1 MTYQKYGR
9 PLSKNSTITSQTPNL
24 NKEPDYNL
32 TNVKCASLTSIN
44 IFRTSKTWCDRQD
57 TQSAT
62 KKPSGASST
71 DYPRAS
77 LTKSSRSHSR
87 NTMTSTKPGPSIS
100 RKADK

>member
-24 NKEPDYNL
+24 NKEPDYNS
-32 TNVKCASLTSIN
+32 TNVKCTSLTSIN
-44 IFRTSKTWCDRQD
+44 IFRTSKTWCDRQG

-62 KKPSGASST
+62 KKPSGSSST

-77 LTKSSRSHSR
+77 LTRSSRSHSR
-87 NTMTSTKPGPSIS
+87 NTTMSTRPELSTS
-100 RKADK
+100 RRADK